1 MSPFFVRPAV
11 VSSLLTLG
19 LASIA
24 CGGGEADIGVAPVAP
39 PPARPAPTALPTA
52 TAVAS
57 APVAS
62 LPDNGD
68 EGMWLLNDFPAAR
81 LERLHGFRP
90 SKEWLDHVRLSAV
103 RLARG
108 CSGSVVSPNGLV
120 MTNHHCAAEC
130 VQQVSTKAHDYM
142 SQGYKAT
149 LEKDELKCPGME
161 MNQLVGIDDVTERV
175 LAETRGKTGRDY
187 YDALKGT
194 TAKIEKECST
204 GDAVRCDVVTLYQGG
219 RYHLYR
225 YKRFQDIRLVFAPEQ
240 SIAFFGGDPDN
251 FMFPR
256 YDLDLSFLRIYED
269 GKPAKLEHYFKWSKG
284 GVKEGDLTFVVGNP
298 GRTSRLMTTAQLAFK
313 RDVELPTKLVW
324 LSEVRGLL
332 TDYGARGKEEHRT
345 SSETLY
351 YVENSIKAIRGM
363 HGALAEPAFFDK
375 AAENERA
382 LRESA
387 AKTLPEAAGAWDALA
402 KAQADARRLFVRYN
416 LLERT
421 YVLRSELFDHART
434 LLRAADELPKKNEE
448 RLAELTDGKLPAVKA
463 ELFSDAP
470 IEGPVE
476 TLLLTHGLTKL
487 RELLGADDPVVKK
500 VLGPR
505 SPAEVAAAAVKGTK
519 LKDKKVRKALFE
531 GGKSALVAANDPMI
545 ALAQSLDEAAR
556 AVRKE
561 WEDKV
566 DGPSK
571 KYGESIAKARFAAY
585 GTSQYPDATFSMRLS
600 YGVVKGWKE
609 PSGEDVR
616 PLTDIAGLYARATGR
631 EPFALPKTWL
641 AAKDKVDGKV
651 PFNFS
656 TTNDIV
662 GGNSGSPVVDQAGEV
677 VGLIFDGN
685 IHSLGGDFGYDAEK
699 NRAVAVHSQGILHAL
714 DKVYDM
720 KRVLAEL
727 QR

>member
-1 MSPFFVRPAV
+1 MRTGFAR
-11 VSSLLTLG
+11 SSLSLLALV
-19 LASIA
+19 LASG
-24 CGGGEADIGVAPVAP
+24 CGGGEADVGVTPVAP
-39 PPARPAPTALPTA
+39 PPRPVAPAPTNVVA
-52 TAVAS
+52 TP
-57 APVAS
+57 PVATT
-62 LPDNGD
+62 LVAPDNGD
-68 EGMWLLNDFPAAR
+68 EGMWLLNDFPTAK
-81 LERLHGFRP
+81 LERLHGFSP
-90 SKEWLDHVRLSAV
+90 TKEWLDHLRLSAV

-108 CSGSVVSPNGLV
+108 CSGSVVSPDGLV

-130 VQQVSTKAHDYM
+130 IQQVSSKAHDYM
-142 SQGYKAT
+142 TQGYKAVT
-149 LEKDELKCPGME
+149 QKDELKCPGME

-175 LAETRGKTGRDY
+175 LAETRGKTGREY

-194 TAKIEKECST
+194 TAKIEKECGT
-204 GDAVRCDVVTLYQGG
+204 ADDVRCDVVTLYQGG

-240 SIAFFGGDPDN
+240 AIAFFGGDPDN

-256 YDLDLSFLRIYED
+256 YDLDLSFLRIYQSD
-269 GKPAKLEHYFKWSKG
+269 KPAKPEHYFKWSKT

-313 RDVELPTKLVW
+313 RDVELPMKLVW
-324 LSEVRGLL
+324 LSELRGLL
-332 TDYGARGKEEHRT
+332 TDYGARGKEERRT

-363 HGALAEPAFFDK
+363 HGALAEPAFFEK

-382 LRESA
+382 LREGATRTS
-387 AKTLPEAAGAWDALA
+387 PDAAGAWDAIA
-402 KAQADARRLFVRYN
+402 KSQADARRLFVRYN
-416 LLERT
+416 LLERL
-421 YVLRSELFDHART
+421 YAQSSELFEHARV
-434 LLRAADELPKKNEE
+434 LVRAADELPKKNEE
-448 RLAELTDGKLPAVKA
+448 RLAELTDGKLTAVKA
-463 ELFSDAP
+463 QLFSDAP
-470 IEGPVE
+470 IHDAVE
-476 TLLLTHGLTKL
+476 TVLLTHGLTKL

-500 VLGPR
+500 VFGPR
-505 SPAEVAAAAVKGTK
+505 SPAEIAAAAVKGTK
-519 LKDKKVRKALFE
+519 LKDKKARKALFE
-531 GGKSALVAANDPMI
+531 GGKAALSAANDPMI

-566 DGPSK
+566 DGPAK
-571 KYGESIAKARFAAY
+571 KYGEAIAKARFAAY

-600 YGVVKGWKE
+600 YGAVKGWKE
-609 PSGEDVR
+609 PTGGDVA
-616 PLTDIAGLYARATGR
+616 PLTDFAGLYARATGR

-662 GGNSGSPVVDQAGEV
+662 GGNSGSPVVDKNGEV

-699 NRAVAVHSQGILHAL
+699 NRAVAVHSQGIVHAL

-720 KRVLAEL
+720 KRVLTEL
-727 QR
+727 GR